1 VRPILAGLVG
11 FVLLT
16 TLGALAQD
24 PASLTTRPE
33 RTDYRE
39 TSRYDDVV
47 AFMEAADRASD
58 RIRLTT
64 FGYTFEGRS
73 LPLAVVGDV
82 ADASP
87 EAVLASGKTR
97 VYVQGN
103 IHAGEVEGKEAMQ
116 MMLRAL
122 ARGEHREWLDRM
134 VLLIAPIYNADGNE
148 RIRLNNRPRQHGPVG
163 GMGQRPNAQDYDL
176 NRDHMKLDSPEARSL
191 ARLYAQYDPHVA
203 IDLHTTNGSRHA
215 YYLTYAP
222 PYHPVTDAGIDAL
235 LRHEW
240 LPAVTRAVKQKYDWD
255 FYYYGNLG
263 GGGGFGGGF
272 PGGGRGEPAGR
283 GQAAGR
289 GDPAGRG
296 QAAGRGG
303 APEPGWYTYDY
314 RPRFNTNYVGL
325 RNRIGLLSETYAYAT
340 FEDRIRA
347 SYRFVEESLNFAHAN
362 ADRLRE
368 ITAAADARPLVGQRL
383 ATRARLK
390 RSDEMVDILIGD
402 VVEERNPYTGAVMMR
417 RIDVRKPQKMYE
429 WGSFEASETERVP
442 ATYYLPPTLTAA
454 IERLEAHGL
463 RLSRLDAARTVEV
476 EQFRIDTN
484 EAAPREFQGH
494 QERTVTG
501 AWEPASADLPAGT
514 VAVDMTQPLARLAFI
529 LLEPRSDD
537 GLLDWNVLD
546 SALKDAKVYPVLRSR
561 N

>member
-1 VRPILAGLVG
+1 MRRIIAGLVG
-11 FVLLT
+11 LVLVAA
-16 TLGALAQD
+16 LGARAQD

-33 RTDYRE
+33 RTAFRE

-47 AFMEAADRASD
+47 AFMEAVDRASD

-64 FGYTFEGRS
+64 FGYTFEGRP

-82 ADASP
+82 VDASP

-97 VYVQGN
+97 VYVQAN

-148 RIRLNNRPRQHGPVG
+148 RIRLTNRPRQHGPVG

-191 ARLYAQYDPHVA
+191 ARLYTDYDPHVA
-203 IDLHTTNGSRHA
+203 IDLHTTNGTRHA

-235 LRHEW
+235 LRNEW
-240 LPAVTRAVKQKYDWD
+240 LPAVTGAVKQKDDWD
-255 FYYYGNLG
+255 YYYYGNAG
-263 GGGGFGGGF
+263 GGGGRG
-272 PGGGRGEPAGR
+272 GGGRGG
-283 GQAAGR
+283 G
-289 GDPAGRG
+289 
-296 QAAGRGG
+296 GG

-325 RNRIGLLSETYAYAT
+325 RNRIGLLSEAYAYAT
-340 FEDRIRA
+340 FEDRITA
-347 SYRFVEESLNFAHAN
+347 SYRFVEESLNFAYAN
-362 ADRLRE
+362 ADRLRQV
-368 ITAAADARPLVGQRL
+368 TATADARPLVGQQL
-383 ATRARLK
+383 ATRAKLK
-390 RSDEMVDILIGD
+390 RSDEMVTILMGD
-402 VVEERNPYTGAVMMR
+402 VVEERNPYSGAIMLR
-417 RIDVRKPQKMYE
+417 RIDVRNPQQMYE

-442 ATYYLPPTLTAA
+442 ATYYLPPALAAA

-463 RLSRLDAARTVEV
+463 KMSRLDAARTVEV

-484 EAAPREFQGH
+484 EVAPREFQGH
-494 QERTVTG
+494 QERTLEG

-514 VAVDMTQPLARLAFI
+514 VVVDMTQPLARLAFI

-546 SALKDAKVYPVLRSR
+546 PAVKDAKVYPVLRSR

>member
-1 VRPILAGLVG
+1 VRRMLVGLVG
-11 FVLLT
+11 FVGFVLIAA
-16 TLGALAQD
+16 LGVRAQD
-24 PASLTTRPE
+24 LTSLTTRPE

-39 TSRYDDVV
+39 TSRYDEVV
-47 AFMEAADRASD
+47 AFMEAVDRASD
-58 RIRLTT
+58 RIHLTT
-64 FGYTFEGRS
+64 FGYTFEGRP

-97 VYVQGN
+97 VYVQAN

-134 VLLIAPIYNADGNE
+134 VLLVAPIYNADGNE
-148 RIRLNNRPRQHGPVG
+148 RVRLTNRPRQHGPVG

-191 ARLYAQYDPHVA
+191 ARLYTRYDPHVA
-203 IDLHTTNGSRHA
+203 IDLHTTNGTRHA

-222 PYHPVTDAGIDAL
+222 PYHPVTDVGIDAL
-235 LRHEW
+235 LRNEW
-240 LPAVTRAVKQKYDWD
+240 LPAVTKAVKQKYDWD
-255 FYYYGNLG
+255 YYYYGNLG

-272 PGGGRGEPAGR
+272 PGGGRGAGAGR
-283 GQAAGR
+283 GQPAA
-289 GDPAGRG
+289 AARG
-296 QAAGRGG
+296 QGAGRGG
-303 APEPGWYTYDY
+303 SPQEAGWYTYDY

-340 FEDRIRA
+340 FEDRVKA
-347 SYRFVEESLNFAHAN
+347 SYRFVEESLNFAYAN
-362 ADRLRE
+362 ADRLRQV
-368 ITAAADARPLVGQRL
+368 TAAADTRALVGQQL

-390 RSDEMVDILIGD
+390 RSDEMVTILMGD
-402 VVEERNPYTGAVMMR
+402 VVEERNPYSGAVMLR
-417 RIDVRKPQKMYE
+417 RIDVRNPQQMYE

-463 RLSRLDAARTVEV
+463 KVSRLDAARTVDV

-484 EAAPREFQGH
+484 EVAPREFQGH
-494 QERTVTG
+494 LERTLEG

-514 VAVDMTQPLARLAFI
+514 AVVDMTQPLARLAFL

-546 SALKDAKVYPVLRSR
+546 PAVKDAKVYPIVRSR